1 MVEII
6 DIQEKME
13 KKIVLGNNEIF
24 DFANLGSNRRKSF
37 EKLHRLSMYVKEGG
51 KILYWLKRIKDSFD
65 NISKSI
71 EATRIDL
78 VEKFCIKGE
87 DGKPITIPIF
97 LPEQK
102 EKYDSELKKIENPS
116 IDQIKELES
125 KYCHRQPNGQP
136 LVNYKIDDIDGLN
149 TEFGSLLSEK
159 NILPFLKIVINIEM
173 LDRLNSPYKKHLS
186 DGTMVEV
193 SEPLSIEDM
202 NNLEDIIDFTE

>member
-13 KKIVLGNNEIF
+13 KKIVLGNNAIF
-24 DFANLGSNRRKSF
+24 YFANLGSNRRKSF